1 MSLASDDGGD
11 VFLCPAEAIRT
22 ATATTNMDSMPASNM
37 YVLLDDLRYSPKRMT
52 PQNVLTS
59 GSA

>member
-1 MSLASDDGGD
+1 M
-11 VFLCPAEAIRT
+11 RT